1 MQQYSQNNLNT
12 VVQQQQQPQTV
23 RQGGMK
29 IHNITMTTQEDQQIV
44 FSSNTQTTL
53 GKQNGRGPI
62 VGKMTQKSSKG
73 KPPCSVQAP
82 PVAPQTVVQFVS
94 SSNIQ
99 ILSPVL
105 TSSYQNNTGGQIAP
119 TYSTTCKPITTPV
132 PIASKP
138 PGMTSQNSTSNLA
151 TTTTVNMT
159 TGPVKA
165 GLTGV
170 NTQAQPVIQATPKNP
185 MKNVGPI
192 LVQTIPATQYG
203 MTAVTSGNFM
213 TLRNVAPPQTTQAQ
227 PQQITTAVTA
237 SGPLLTNLV
246 LKPTNQGNISPSV
259 HGTQSP
265 NMASTISLGQQGNL
279 QPTHVQYFL
288 PSFSLP
294 QGIQFTLASSQNT
307 QALAPQNQG
316 KIQLAQTSIKTN
328 NTQPQIQQVV
338 APSISPN
345 IGAPT
350 LQIFNQKPACSPGQ
364 NPQAMVTQLV
374 TVTQAGSA
382 GVVTGATNAGTQ
394 HIQLPAGTI
403 GQPGVSVTVQQQ
415 SANQHIPQQ
424 QQQQPQ
430 QQQPPQ
436 QQQQQVINQQQPQQQ
451 QPQQQ
456 RVLLP
461 TKK

>member
-1 MQQYSQNNLNT
+1 
-12 VVQQQQQPQTV
+12 
-23 RQGGMK
+23 
-29 IHNITMTTQEDQQIV
+29 MTTQKDQQIV
-44 FSSNTQTTL
+44 FTSNTQTTL

-62 VGKMTQKSSKG
+62 VGKMTQKSSKS

-82 PVAPQTVVQFVS
+82 PVASQTVVQFVS

-99 ILSPVL
+99 LLNPVL
-105 TSSYQNNTGGQIAP
+105 TSSYQNNNGGQIAP

-159 TGPVKA
+159 TGPVKG
-165 GLTGV
+165 GLAGV
-170 NTQAQPVIQATPKNP
+170 NVQAQPVIQATPKNP
-185 MKNVGPI
+185 MKNVGPF
-192 LVQTIPATQYG
+192 LVQTIPANQYG
-203 MTAVTSGNFM
+203 MTTVTSGNFM

-246 LKPTNQGNISPSV
+246 LKPTNQGNISPSI

-265 NMASTISLGQQGNL
+265 NMANTISLSQQGNI

-288 PSFSLP
+288 PSFPLP
-294 QGIQFTLASSQNT
+294 QSIQFTLASNQNT
-307 QALAPQNQG
+307 QPLTPQNPG

-328 NTQPQIQQVV
+328 NTQPQIQQVM
-338 APSISPN
+338 APSISPS

-364 NPQAMVTQLV
+364 NPQPMVTQLV

-382 GVVTGATNAGTQ
+382 GAVTGAASANTQ

-403 GQPGVSVTVQQQ
+403 GQPGVSVTVQQPT
-415 SANQHIPQQ
+415 NQHIPQPQ
-424 QQQQPQ
+424 QQPQVINQQQPQ
-430 QQQPPQ
+430 QQQQ
-436 QQQQQVINQQQPQQQ
+436 QQQ